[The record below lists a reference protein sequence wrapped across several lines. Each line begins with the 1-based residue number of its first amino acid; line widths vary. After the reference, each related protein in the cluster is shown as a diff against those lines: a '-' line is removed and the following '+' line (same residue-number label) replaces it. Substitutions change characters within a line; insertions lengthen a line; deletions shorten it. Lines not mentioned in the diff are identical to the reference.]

1 MQEIRKS
8 GQEIEERIPNP
19 IVLFDGVCNFCSS
32 VVRFAIL
39 KDPDG
44 IFRFASLQSEAG
56 RFFLN
61 KFGLS
66 TDDFDSFVL
75 IEGDKF
81 FLRSTAVLRLCK
93 KLRGLW
99 PLLYLLVTIPAPIR
113 DYVYNIVAENRYKW
127 FGKKEECFIPS
138 AEIRDRFL

>member
-8 GQEIEERIPNP
+8 GRAIEERLPNP

-32 VVRFAIL
+32 VVRFAISR
-39 KDPDG
+39 DPDG
-44 IFRFASLQSEAG
+44 IFRFSSLQSDAG
-56 RFFLN
+56 QFFLN

-75 IEGDKF
+75 IEGDRF

-93 KLRGLW
+93 KLKGLW
-99 PLLYLLVTIPAPIR
+99 PLLYLLIIIPTPIR
-113 DYVYNIVAENRYKW
+113 DFIYNIVAQNRYRW

-138 AEIRDRFL
+138 ADIRNRFL

>member
-1 MQEIRKS
+1 MQEIRTTDY
-8 GQEIEERIPNP
+8 QNEERMPNP
-19 IVLFDGVCNFCSS
+19 IVLFDGVCNLCSS
-32 VVRFAIL
+32 VVKFTISG
-39 KDPDG
+39 DPDG

-93 KLRGLW
+93 KLNGLW
-99 PLLYLLVTIPAPIR
+99 PLLYLSIIIPGPIR
-113 DYVYNIVAENRYKW
+113 DFVYDIVAENRYKW
-127 FGKKEECFIPS
+127 FGRKEECFIPS
-138 AEIRDRFL
+138 ADIRNRFL

>member
-1 MQEIRKS
+1 MQEIRTNEYQNEGVTPS
-8 GQEIEERIPNP
+8 P

-32 VVRFAIL
+32 VVRFAISR
-39 KDPDG
+39 DPDG
-44 IFRFASLQSEAG
+44 IFRFASLQSDAG
-56 RFFLN
+56 QFFLN

-75 IEGDKF
+75 IEGDRF

-93 KLRGLW
+93 KLNGLW
-99 PLLYLLVTIPAPIR
+99 PLVYLLIVIPAPIR
-113 DYVYNIVAENRYKW
+113 DFIYNIVARNRYRW

-138 AEIRDRFL
+138 AEIRNRFF

>member
-8 GQEIEERIPNP
+8 SQEVEQRIPNP

-32 VVRFAIL
+32 VVRFAISR
-39 KDPDG
+39 DPDG
-44 IFRFASLQSEAG
+44 IFRFASLQSDAG
-56 RFFLN
+56 QFFLN

-75 IEGDKF
+75 IEGDRF

-93 KLRGLW
+93 KLKGLW
-99 PLLYLLVTIPAPIR
+99 PLVYLLIIIPTPIR
-113 DYVYNIVAENRYKW
+113 DFIYNIVARNRYRW
-127 FGKKEECFIPS
+127 FGKKKECFIPS
-138 AEIRDRFL
+138 ADIRNRFL

>member
-8 GQEIEERIPNP
+8 GRAIEERLPNP

-32 VVRFAIL
+32 VVRFAISR
-39 KDPDG
+39 DPDG
-44 IFRFASLQSEAG
+44 IFRFSSLQSDAG
-56 RFFLN
+56 QFFLN

-75 IEGDKF
+75 IEGDRF
-81 FLRSTAVLRLCK
+81 FLRSTAVLSLCK
-93 KLRGLW
+93 KLNGLW
-99 PLLYLLVTIPAPIR
+99 PLVYLLIVIPTPVR
-113 DYVYNIVAENRYKW
+113 DFIYNIVAQNRYRW

-138 AEIRDRFL
+138 ADIRNRFL